1 METIEL
7 WGECGDFAITPRL
20 WRTILSVAQH
30 YGWEPTGTL
39 PPDPDY
45 VDEQLVELCDRVFW
59 DGRYYPGCLQ
69 RIIEWDAQALAAAL
83 YTVRPQ
89 ENYFKTSAA
98 GTISVLDDGRT
109 QFTPTADGKHRYLIF
124 DPDQKDRILQAYVE
138 LASTKQ
144 VPRAPR
150 FRPPQKKQ

>member
-20 WRTILSVAQH
+20 WRTILSVAQY

-69 RIIEWDAQALAAAL
+69 RIIERDAQALAAAL
-83 YTVRPQ
+83 TR
-89 ENYFKTSAA
+89 A
-98 GTISVLDDGRT
+98 LDDIPDADAMIRSCVCGYDDWRDCT
-109 QFTPTADGKHRYLIF
+109 TCRARPIATLLLELSGPTKETVCDLIVHC
-124 DPDQKDRILQAYVE
+124 RECAE
-138 LASTKQ
+138 LW
-144 VPRAPR
+144 VG
-150 FRPPQKKQ
+150 